1 MLVLILL
8 VYHFNIPNPNMIL
21 IAGLVVCSSI
31 FGYSGG
37 LLAGCIMLGYTLFF
51 FSTNNDFVTFTD
63 QNTRKVVVSLVG
75 IVVDMLFICELKRA
89 QRSAYR
95 KIAGLTEE
103 LREDNRLLQELSLID
118 GLTGVKNRV
127 SLRRDY
133 DDYRY
138 RELFVAMM
146 DLDDFKSINDMH
158 GHEAGDRV
166 LTATG
171 RNLNEIFGHDHCYRF
186 GGDEFLILWPAG
198 TEEAFP
204 REARRTDRARPAD
217 RRGGEGRLLHRLRP
231 RHGFGRAGAA
241 QHVCPGGPE
250 DVRGQAARPQHHR
263 RGLMIRPLPVIL
275 SGAKRS
281 RRILYIR
288 RAAGAN
294 APAARRFRYMLY
306 ASSSGE

>member
-1 MLVLILL
+1 MSSEQDTRKEKREESFRSLLPAELNLSLWQRLLVTLALMLVLILL

-51 FSTNNDFVTFTD
+51 FSTDNDFVTFTD

-89 QRSAYR
+89 QHNAYR
-95 KIAGLTEE
+95 RIAGLTEE

-138 RELFVAMM
+138 RELFVAML

-198 TEEAFP
+198 TEEAF
-204 REARRTDRARPAD
+204 RAKLDELIARAPLIGVGEKAACCIGFTHGTVSDEQELRSMFAQAD
-217 RRGGEGRLLHRLRP
+217 RKMYEAKQRGPNTVVG
-231 RHGFGRAGAA
+231 
-241 QHVCPGGPE
+241 
-250 DVRGQAARPQHHR
+250 D
-263 RGLMIRPLPVIL
+263 
-275 SGAKRS
+275 
-281 RRILYIR
+281 
-288 RAAGAN
+288 
-294 APAARRFRYMLY
+294 
-306 ASSSGE
+306 

>member
-1 MLVLILL
+1 MSSEQDTRKEKREESFRSLLPAELDLSLWQRLLVTLALMLVLILL

-51 FSTNNDFVTFTD
+51 FSTNNDFVTFDD

-89 QRSAYR
+89 QRNAYR
-95 KIAGLTEE
+95 RIAGLTEE

-138 RELFVAMM
+138 RELFVAVLDM
-146 DLDDFKSINDMH
+146 DDFKSINDMH

-171 RNLNEIFGHDHCYRF
+171 RNLNEIFGHDYCYRF

-198 TEEAFP
+198 TEEAF
-204 REARRTDRARPAD
+204 RAKLDELIARAPLIGVGVKAACCIGFTHGTVSDEQELRSMFAQAD
-217 RRGGEGRLLHRLRP
+217 RHMYEAKQRGPNTVVG
-231 RHGFGRAGAA
+231 
-241 QHVCPGGPE
+241 
-250 DVRGQAARPQHHR
+250 D
-263 RGLMIRPLPVIL
+263 
-275 SGAKRS
+275 
-281 RRILYIR
+281 
-288 RAAGAN
+288 
-294 APAARRFRYMLY
+294 
-306 ASSSGE
+306 

>member
-1 MLVLILL
+1 MSSEQDTRKEKRVESFRIRLPAERNLSLWQRLLVTLALMLVLILL

-51 FSTNNDFVTFTD
+51 FSTNNDFVTFDD

-89 QRSAYR
+89 QRNAYR
-95 KIAGLTEE
+95 RIAGLTEE

-138 RELFVAMM
+138 RELFVAVLDM
-146 DLDDFKSINDMH
+146 DDFKSINDMH

-171 RNLNEIFGHDHCYRF
+171 RNLNEIFGHDYCYRF

-198 TEEAFP
+198 TEEAF
-204 REARRTDRARPAD
+204 RAKLDELIARAPLIGVGEKAACCIGFTHGTVSDEQELRSMFAQAD
-217 RRGGEGRLLHRLRP
+217 RHMYEAKQRGPNTVVG
-231 RHGFGRAGAA
+231 
-241 QHVCPGGPE
+241 
-250 DVRGQAARPQHHR
+250 D
-263 RGLMIRPLPVIL
+263 
-275 SGAKRS
+275 
-281 RRILYIR
+281 
-288 RAAGAN
+288 
-294 APAARRFRYMLY
+294 
-306 ASSSGE
+306 

>member
-1 MLVLILL
+1 MNTEQNTQKEARDEDRLRGVLLAERNLSLWQRLLITFALMLVLILL

-21 IAGLVVCSSI
+21 IAGLVVCSSM

-37 LLAGCIMLGYTLFF
+37 LPAGIIMLGYTLFF
-51 FSTNNDFVTFTD
+51 FSTDNDFVTFTD

-138 RELFVAMM
+138 RALFVAMM
-146 DLDDFKSINDMH
+146 DLDDFKSINDLH

-198 TEEAFP
+198 TEEAF
-204 REARRTDRARPAD
+204 RAKLDELIARAPLIGVGEKAACCIGFTHGTVSDEQELRSMFAQAD
-217 RRGGEGRLLHRLRP
+217 RKMYEAKQRGPNTVVG
-231 RHGFGRAGAA
+231 
-241 QHVCPGGPE
+241 
-250 DVRGQAARPQHHR
+250 D
-263 RGLMIRPLPVIL
+263 
-275 SGAKRS
+275 
-281 RRILYIR
+281 
-288 RAAGAN
+288 
-294 APAARRFRYMLY
+294 
-306 ASSSGE
+306 

>member
-1 MLVLILL
+1 MSSEQDTRKEKREESFRSLLPAELNLSLWQRLLVTLALMLVLILL
-8 VYHFNIPNPNMIL
+8 VYHFNNPNPNMIL

-51 FSTNNDFVTFTD
+51 FSTNNDFVTFDD

-89 QRSAYR
+89 QRNAYR
-95 KIAGLTEE
+95 RIAGLTEE

-138 RELFVAMM
+138 RELFVAML

-171 RNLNEIFGHDHCYRF
+171 RNLNEIFGHDYCYRF

-198 TEEAFP
+198 TEEAFRAKLDELIARAP
-204 REARRTDRARPAD
+204 LIGVGEKAACCIGFAHGTVSDEQELRSMFAEADKRMYEAKQ
-217 RRGGEGRLLHRLRP
+217 RGPNTVVG
-231 RHGFGRAGAA
+231 
-241 QHVCPGGPE
+241 
-250 DVRGQAARPQHHR
+250 D
-263 RGLMIRPLPVIL
+263 
-275 SGAKRS
+275 
-281 RRILYIR
+281 
-288 RAAGAN
+288 
-294 APAARRFRYMLY
+294 
-306 ASSSGE
+306 

>member
-1 MLVLILL
+1 MQGLLRKDLYMAKSYLRTTVVAIAVFLVLGALMDGL
-8 VYHFNIPNPNMIL
+8 QWYFYTAIL

-37 LLAGCIMLGYTLFF
+37 LLAACIMLGYTLFF

-89 QRSAYR
+89 QRIAYQR
-95 KIAGLTEE
+95 IAGLTEE

-138 RELFVAMM
+138 RELFVAML

-198 TEEAFP
+198 TEEAFRAKLDELIARAP
-204 REARRTDRARPAD
+204 LIGVGEKAACCIGFTHGTVSDEQELRSMFAEADKRMYEAKQ
-217 RRGGEGRLLHRLRP
+217 RGPNTVVG
-231 RHGFGRAGAA
+231 
-241 QHVCPGGPE
+241 
-250 DVRGQAARPQHHR
+250 D
-263 RGLMIRPLPVIL
+263 
-275 SGAKRS
+275 
-281 RRILYIR
+281 
-288 RAAGAN
+288 
-294 APAARRFRYMLY
+294 
-306 ASSSGE
+306 

>member
-1 MLVLILL
+1 MSSEQDTRKEKREESFRSLLLAELNLSLWQRLLVTLALMLVLILL

-51 FSTNNDFVTFTD
+51 FSTNNDFVTFDD

-89 QRSAYR
+89 QRNAYR
-95 KIAGLTEE
+95 RIAGLTEE

-138 RELFVAMM
+138 RELFVAVLDM
-146 DLDDFKSINDMH
+146 DDFKSINDMH

-171 RNLNEIFGHDHCYRF
+171 RNLNEIFGHDYCYRF

-198 TEEAFP
+198 TEEAF
-204 REARRTDRARPAD
+204 RAKLDELIARAPLIGVGEKAACCIGFAHGTVSDEQELRSMFAQAD
-217 RRGGEGRLLHRLRP
+217 RHMYEAKQRGPNTVVG
-231 RHGFGRAGAA
+231 
-241 QHVCPGGPE
+241 
-250 DVRGQAARPQHHR
+250 D
-263 RGLMIRPLPVIL
+263 
-275 SGAKRS
+275 
-281 RRILYIR
+281 
-288 RAAGAN
+288 
-294 APAARRFRYMLY
+294 
-306 ASSSGE
+306 

>member
-1 MLVLILL
+1 MNTEEKTNKETRDGEIPRGILLAERNLSLWQRLLITFVLMLVLILL

-21 IAGLVVCSSI
+21 IAGLVVCSSM

-89 QRSAYR
+89 QRSSYQ

-138 RELFVAMM
+138 RELFVAMV
-146 DLDDFKSINDMH
+146 DLDDFKSINDTH

-198 TEEAFP
+198 TEETFRAKLD
-204 REARRTDRARPAD
+204 ALIDRAPLIGVGEKAACCIGYT
-217 RRGGEGRLLHRLRP
+217 RGTVTDEHELRN
-231 RHGFGRAGAA
+231 
-241 QHVCPGGPE
+241 
-250 DVRGQAARPQHHR
+250 
-263 RGLMIRPLPVIL
+263 L
-275 SGAKRS
+275 
-281 RRILYIR
+281 
-288 RAAGAN
+288 
-294 APAARRFRYMLY
+294 
-306 ASSSGE
+306 

>member
-1 MLVLILL
+1 MNTEQNTQKEARDEDRLRGVLLAERNLSLWQRLLITFTLMLVLILL

-21 IAGLVVCSSI
+21 IAGLVVCSSM

-37 LLAGCIMLGYTLFF
+37 LPAGIIMLGYTLFF
-51 FSTNNDFVTFTD
+51 FSTDNDFVTFTD

-103 LREDNRLLQELSLID
+103 LREDNRLLKELSLID

-138 RELFVAMM
+138 RELFVALL
-146 DLDDFKSINDMH
+146 DLDDFKSINDSH

-198 TEEAFP
+198 TEEAF
-204 REARRTDRARPAD
+204 RAKLDELIARAPLIGVGEKAACCIGFAHGTVSDEQELRSMFAQAD
-217 RRGGEGRLLHRLRP
+217 RHMYEAKQRGPNTVVG
-231 RHGFGRAGAA
+231 
-241 QHVCPGGPE
+241 
-250 DVRGQAARPQHHR
+250 D
-263 RGLMIRPLPVIL
+263 
-275 SGAKRS
+275 
-281 RRILYIR
+281 
-288 RAAGAN
+288 
-294 APAARRFRYMLY
+294 
-306 ASSSGE
+306 

>member
-1 MLVLILL
+1 MSSEQDTRKEKREESSRSLLPAERNLSLWQRLLVTLALMLVLILL

-51 FSTNNDFVTFTD
+51 FSTNNDFVTFDD

-89 QRSAYR
+89 QRNAYR
-95 KIAGLTEE
+95 RIAGLTEE

-138 RELFVAMM
+138 RELFVAML

-171 RNLNEIFGHDHCYRF
+171 RNINEIFGHDYCYRF

-198 TEEAFP
+198 TEEAFRAKLDELIARAP
-204 REARRTDRARPAD
+204 LIGVGEKAACCIGFAHGTVSDEQELRSMFAEADKRMYEAKQ
-217 RRGGEGRLLHRLRP
+217 RGPNTVVG
-231 RHGFGRAGAA
+231 
-241 QHVCPGGPE
+241 
-250 DVRGQAARPQHHR
+250 D
-263 RGLMIRPLPVIL
+263 
-275 SGAKRS
+275 
-281 RRILYIR
+281 
-288 RAAGAN
+288 
-294 APAARRFRYMLY
+294 
-306 ASSSGE
+306 

>member
-1 MLVLILL
+1 MSSEQDTRKEKREESSRSLLPAELNLSLWQRLLVTLALMLVLILL

-51 FSTNNDFVTFTD
+51 FSTNNDFVTFDD

-89 QRSAYR
+89 QRNAYR
-95 KIAGLTEE
+95 RIAGLTEE

-138 RELFVAMM
+138 RELFVAML

-171 RNLNEIFGHDHCYRF
+171 RNLNEIFGHDYCYRF

-198 TEEAFP
+198 TEEAF
-204 REARRTDRARPAD
+204 RAKLDELIARAPLIGVGEKAACCIGFAHGTVSDEQELRSMFAQAD
-217 RRGGEGRLLHRLRP
+217 RHMYEAKQRGPNTVVG
-231 RHGFGRAGAA
+231 
-241 QHVCPGGPE
+241 
-250 DVRGQAARPQHHR
+250 D
-263 RGLMIRPLPVIL
+263 
-275 SGAKRS
+275 
-281 RRILYIR
+281 
-288 RAAGAN
+288 
-294 APAARRFRYMLY
+294 
-306 ASSSGE
+306 

>member
-1 MLVLILL
+1 MNTEGEGRKEDEGSVRPVLPMELNLGLWQRLLVTLALMLVLIML
-8 VYHFNIPNPNMIL
+8 VYFFNIPNPNMIL

-37 LLAGCIMLGYTLFF
+37 LLAGAIMLGYTLFF
-51 FSTNNDFVTFTD
+51 FSTNNDFVTFSD
-63 QNTRKVVVSLVG
+63 QNVRKVVVSLVG

-89 QRSAYR
+89 ERMAYR
-95 KIAGLTEE
+95 RIGRLTEE

-171 RNLNEIFGHDHCYRF
+171 RNLNEIFGHDYCYRF

-198 TEEAFP
+198 TEEEF
-204 REARRTDRARPAD
+204 RAKL
-217 RRGGEGRLLHRLRP
+217 GELIERSPLIGV
-231 RHGFGRAGAA
+231 G
-241 QHVCPGGPE
+241 E
-250 DVRGQAARPQHHR
+250 QAACSVGFT
-263 RGLMIRPLPVIL
+263 RGTVTDENELRSMFSLADKRMYEAKQRGKNIVI
-275 SGAKRS
+275 GD
-281 RRILYIR
+281 
-288 RAAGAN
+288 
-294 APAARRFRYMLY
+294 
-306 ASSSGE
+306 

>member
-1 MLVLILL
+1 MSSEQDTRKEKREESFRSRLPAERNLSLWQRLLVTLALMLVLILL

-51 FSTNNDFVTFTD
+51 FSTNNDFVTFDD

-89 QRSAYR
+89 QRNAYR
-95 KIAGLTEE
+95 RIAGLTEE

-138 RELFVAMM
+138 RELFVAML

-171 RNLNEIFGHDHCYRF
+171 RNLNEIFGHDYCYRF

-198 TEEAFP
+198 TEEAF
-204 REARRTDRARPAD
+204 RAKLDELIARAPLIGVGEKAACCIGFAHGTVSDEQELRSMFAQAD
-217 RRGGEGRLLHRLRP
+217 RHMYEAKQRGSNTVVG
-231 RHGFGRAGAA
+231 
-241 QHVCPGGPE
+241 
-250 DVRGQAARPQHHR
+250 D
-263 RGLMIRPLPVIL
+263 
-275 SGAKRS
+275 
-281 RRILYIR
+281 
-288 RAAGAN
+288 
-294 APAARRFRYMLY
+294 
-306 ASSSGE
+306 

>member
-1 MLVLILL
+1 MNTEQNTQNEARDEDRLRGVLLAERNLSLWQRLLITFALMLVLILL

-37 LLAGCIMLGYTLFF
+37 LLAACIMLGYTLFF
-51 FSTNNDFVTFTD
+51 FSTDNDFVTFTD

-89 QRSAYR
+89 QSSAYR

-138 RELFVAMM
+138 RELFVAML

-171 RNLNEIFGHDHCYRF
+171 RNLNEIFGHDYCYRF

-198 TEEAFP
+198 TEEAF
-204 REARRTDRARPAD
+204 RAKL
-217 RRGGEGRLLHRLRP
+217 GELIERSPLIGV
-231 RHGFGRAGAA
+231 G
-241 QHVCPGGPE
+241 E
-250 DVRGQAARPQHHR
+250 QAACSVGFT
-263 RGLMIRPLPVIL
+263 RGTVTDENELRSMFSLADKRMYEAKQRGKNIVI
-275 SGAKRS
+275 GD
-281 RRILYIR
+281 
-288 RAAGAN
+288 
-294 APAARRFRYMLY
+294 
-306 ASSSGE
+306 